1 MLWRRKNEMLTA
13 LLIVQIVTLIVVAV
27 LFLRR
32 ENPLDLRMA
41 QMPDQMAR
49 LAEQTARSDARGQAL
64 DEYVRSGLAQM
75 RSDIAAEAQRTREAS
90 DTAFREL
97 RGEVTKNIAELSQL
111 LQSGLSGFRS
121 DNKTSDDLLRKAV
134 LGQMQVLAQR

>member
-1 MLWRRKNEMLTA
+1 MLWRRKYEMLAA
-13 LLIVQIVTLIVVAV
+13 LLIVQIVTLIVAVV

-32 ENPLDLRMA
+32 ENSLDPRLA

-49 LAEQTARSDARGQAL
+49 LAEQAARGDARAQAL
-64 DEYVRSGLAQM
+64 DEHIRTSFAQM
-75 RSDIAAEAQRTREAS
+75 RTDIAAEAQRTREAS

-97 RGEVTKNIAELSQL
+97 RVEVTKNIAELSQL

-121 DNKTSDDLLRKAV
+121 DNKTSD
-134 LGQMQVLAQR
+134 